1 MGDKFDVVIIGG
13 GIAGLC
19 TGLYLQKMGKRSI
32 ILEHGDQ
39 VGGNMSGIWRKG
51 FYFDCGDQSTE
62 NVGILFPILQ
72 ELGLYDP
79 DAWIRARFRYV
90 TPDCDVM
97 MYDYDQMRE
106 DFKKAFPGSK
116 AELDKWFDF
125 IKPRCESMRQM
136 MGQGPF
142 SFLLD
147 GREKLRATLRMLIQ
161 SASMG
166 PMGLKMMTM
175 TGEEKA
181 LECFP
186 DEPRLSYL
194 FGVGGAQNMLLMMH
208 LTFWYTYVQDYW
220 YPRAG
225 LQGFLNHLANAYQ
238 EQGGELRLRSTVDKV
253 FTSGPWVT
261 GVETSQ
267 GERFRAEYYVNTG
280 NPKRLINEMLVCNR
294 MWPYRDRQIITDAP
308 VSVSICSVFLGLDMD
323 SEELKKHMK
332 DHHTLY
338 WRSYESVASDLYDP
352 EAHKK
357 GWAMMSAPSLHLP
370 HLAPEGKS
378 CLNIQVNTSY
388 HWQNGWGTGT
398 ADPFARTAQ
407 YRKLKKKVL
416 DDVIRTAE
424 YIIPGLSGR
433 IVYKEMATPRTFSR
447 WTLNP
452 EGSIMGWTYD
462 SLKCHM
468 ARKYARFRTPY
479 RNLFQAGQYATWPG
493 GVVFSALSGRIVAK
507 GIYGGFWRQLL
518 Y

>member
-1 MGDKFDVVIIGG
+1 MGDPYDVVIIGG

-19 TGLYLQKMGKRSI
+19 TGLYLQKMGKKSV
-32 ILEHGDQ
+32 ILEHGNQ

-62 NVGILFPILQ
+62 DVGILFPILK
-72 ELGLYDP
+72 ELNLYDP
-79 DAWIRARFRYV
+79 DEWIRARFRYV

-116 AELDKWFDF
+116 AQLDKWFDF
-125 IKPRCESMRQM
+125 IKPRCESMRKM
-136 MGQGPF
+136 MGSGPF
-142 SFLLD
+142 HLLLD
-147 GREKLRATLRMLIQ
+147 GKEKVRANLRMLIH

-166 PMGLKMMTM
+166 SLGMKMMTM

-208 LTFWYTYVQDYW
+208 LTFWYAYVHDYW

-225 LQGFLNHLANAYQ
+225 LQGFLNKLANAYQ
-238 EQGGELRLRSTVDKV
+238 ERGGQIHLGATVDKV
-253 FTSGPWVT
+253 ITSGPWVR
-261 GVETSQ
+261 GLETAQ
-267 GERFRAEYYVNTG
+267 GERFRGKYYVNTG
-280 NPKRLINEMLVCNR
+280 NPKRLINHMLDDNR
-294 MWPYRDRQIITDAP
+294 RWPYRDRQTITAAP

-323 SEELKKHMK
+323 AEELQKHVK

-352 EAHKK
+352 NAHKK
-357 GWAMMSAPSLHLP
+357 GWAMIGAPSLHLP
-370 HLAPEGKS
+370 HLAPKGKS
-378 CLNIQVNTSY
+378 SLNIQVNTSY

-398 ADPFARTAQ
+398 DDPFVRTPQ
-407 YRKLKKKVL
+407 YRKLKNKVL
-416 DDVIRTAE
+416 EDIIRETE
-424 YIIPGLSGR
+424 YIIPGLSER
-433 IVYKEMATPRTFSR
+433 VVYKEMATPRSFSR

-452 EGSIMGWTYD
+452 EGAIMGWTYD
-462 SLKCHM
+462 SLRCHM
-468 ARKYARFRTPY
+468 AKKYARFRTPY
-479 RNLFQAGQYATWPG
+479 RNLFQAGQYATWPA
-493 GVVFSALSGRIVAK
+493 GVVFSALSGRIVSK
-507 GIYGGFWRQLL
+507 GIYGGFWRQLV